1 MTVDADR
8 RPAGSVRAS
17 SSRPRT
23 GRALLPWL
31 VALALLLVPRAWVV
45 EPLVISSGS
54 MAPTLLAGDHVLVDK
69 LRPSSAWRRGDLL
82 AFTAPDGTLM
92 VKRAVG
98 LPGDRVGL
106 RDGVLVVN
114 GRIMDEPYVDQRV
127 VDSVYYGPV
136 RVPAGHVLVMG
147 DDRGASIDSRRFGP
161 VPLTDVEGRVAAV
174 LWPPDRVTG
183 DVSGGVW

>member
-1 MTVDADR
+1 MTVAAGA
-8 RPAGSVRAS
+8 RPADGDRAS
-17 SSRPRT
+17 ATHPRS
-23 GRALLPWL
+23 GPALLPWL
-31 VALALLLVPRAWVV
+31 VAVVLLLVLRAWVV
-45 EPLVISSGS
+45 EPLVISGGS
-54 MAPTLLAGDHVLVDK
+54 MAPTLAAGDHVLVEK
-69 LRPSSAWRRGDLL
+69 LLPKRAWHRGDLL

-114 GRIMDEPYVDQRV
+114 GRRMDEPYVDQEA

-147 DDRGASIDSRRFGP
+147 DDRGASIDSRQFGP
-161 VPLTDVEGRVAAV
+161 VSVTDVEGRVAAV

>member
-1 MTVDADR
+1 MTSVAASPPVR
-8 RPAGSVRAS
+8 SGHRPW
-17 SSRPRT
+17 SRHRS
-23 GRALLPWL
+23 GQALLPWL
-31 VALALLLVPRAWVV
+31 VALSLLLALRAWAV

-54 MAPTLLAGDHVLVDK
+54 MGPTLLAGDHVLIEK
-69 LRPSSAWRRGDLL
+69 LRPSSTWRRGHLL

-106 RDGVLVVN
+106 RDGGLVVN
-114 GRIMDEPYVDQRV
+114 GRRVAEPYVDQAD
-127 VDSVYYGPV
+127 VDGVYYGPV

-161 VPLTDVEGRVAAV
+161 VPFTQVEGRVLAV
-174 LWPPDRVTG
+174 LWPPDR
-183 DVSGGVW
+183 